1 MERISSTNKFAF
13 NKLFKGNE
21 NFIKL
26 KKILFSKSH
35 IGTRSKNED
44 YAYSGINKLL
54 DNLLIVCDGVGSCRG
69 SEMAAEIVS
78 KTFIKSFLNQEYLLA
93 SSINEWFEINILR
106 AKNSMKEHVLKFND
120 DLQMC
125 TTLVLALTIEDNVH
139 IFWIGDSR
147 AYLITK
153 KSVDMITE
161 DHNLLN
167 YLISND
173 ATKEEIERQGPNIY
187 SLTNCIT
194 ISTNE
199 KQKYDYVTF
208 KVKKNSFIFLASDG
222 FYNWYGEKNFDQ
234 LYDVLS
240 GLDGDSN
247 VENISDNLVSAAMIG
262 KSNDNIS
269 FSYLGFLKK

>member
-1 MERISSTNKFAF
+1 MERISSVNKFNL

-44 YAYSGINKLL
+44 YAYSGLNKLL

-69 SEMAAEIVS
+69 SDMAAEIVS
-78 KTFIKSFLNQEYLLA
+78 KTFIKSFLNQEYLLT
-93 SSINEWFEINILR
+93 SSINEWFETNILK
-106 AKNSMKEHVLKFND
+106 AKAAMKEHVLKFND

-125 TTLVLALTIEDNVH
+125 TTLVLTLTLEDNVH
-139 IFWIGDSR
+139 VFWIGDSR

-153 KSVDMITE
+153 KGIEMISE

-167 YLISND
+167 YLISID
-173 ATKEEIERQGPNIY
+173 ASKDEIEKQGPNIY

-194 ISTNE
+194 ISTSE

-208 KVKKNSFIFLASDG
+208 KIKKNSFIFLASDG
-222 FYNWYGEKNFDQ
+222 FYNWYGADNFNQ

-240 GLDGDSN
+240 ALDGDTN
-247 VENISDNLVSAAMIG
+247 TENISNNLVSTAMIR

-269 FSYLGFLKK
+269 FSCLGFLKK

>member
-1 MERISSTNKFAF
+1 MERISSVNKFNL

-44 YAYSGINKLL
+44 YAYSGLNKLL

-69 SEMAAEIVS
+69 SYMAAEIVS
-78 KTFIKSFLNQEYLLA
+78 KTFIKSFLNQEYLLT
-93 SSINEWFEINILR
+93 SSINEWFETNILK
-106 AKNSMKEHVLKFND
+106 AKAAMKEHVLKFND

-125 TTLVLALTIEDNVH
+125 TTLVLTLTVEDNVH
-139 IFWIGDSR
+139 VFWIGDSR

-153 KSVDMITE
+153 KGIEMISE

-167 YLISND
+167 YLISID
-173 ATKEEIERQGPNIY
+173 ASKDEIEKQGPNIY

-194 ISTNE
+194 ISTSE

-208 KVKKNSFIFLASDG
+208 KIKKNSFIFLASDG
-222 FYNWYGEKNFDQ
+222 FYNWYGADNFNQ

-240 GLDGDSN
+240 ALDGDTN
-247 VENISDNLVSAAMIG
+247 TENISNNLVSTAMIR

-269 FSYLGFLKK
+269 FSCLGFLKK

>member
-1 MERISSTNKFAF
+1 MERISSVNKFNL

-44 YAYSGINKLL
+44 YAYSGLNKLL

-69 SEMAAEIVS
+69 SDMAAEIVS
-78 KTFIKSFLNQEYLLA
+78 KTFIKSFLNQEYLLT
-93 SSINEWFEINILR
+93 SSINEWFETNILK
-106 AKNSMKEHVLKFND
+106 AKVTMKEHVLKFND

-125 TTLVLALTIEDNVH
+125 TTLVLTLTVEDNVH
-139 IFWIGDSR
+139 VFWIGDSR

-153 KSVDMITE
+153 KGIEMISE

-167 YLISND
+167 YLISID
-173 ATKEEIERQGPNIY
+173 ASKDEIEKQGPNIY

-194 ISTNE
+194 ISTSE

-208 KVKKNSFIFLASDG
+208 KIKKNSFIFLASDG
-222 FYNWYGEKNFDQ
+222 FYNWYGADNFNQ

-240 GLDGDSN
+240 ALDGDTN
-247 VENISDNLVSAAMIG
+247 TENISNNLVSTAMIR

-269 FSYLGFLKK
+269 FSCLGFLKK